1 MYWHLFFEIDTHQ
14 TCPPLSP
21 FRVVVV
27 LLCTKCIKAL
37 NGGMRVLWVPMKLKK
52 NRRSFDMN
60 EKGRRKRKNNSN
72 VKKKAFD
79 RLWWPASNGL

>member
-60 EKGRRKRKNNSN
+60 EREEGKERTI
-72 VKKKAFD
+72 
-79 RLWWPASNGL
+79 PM